1 VLVDIPMDSPE
12 LADSPVQE
20 GNRDRE
26 VDSLEQEGNHGQ
38 AVDSN
43 AGDNQWLE
51 GNRHREG
58 PVDQCETF
66 AELVALT
73 LVED

>member
-1 VLVDIPMDSPE
+1 MLVDIPE
-12 LADSPVQE
+12 LVDSPVQE
-20 GNRDRE
+20 GNHDQE
-26 VDSLEQEGNHGQ
+26 VDSLDQEGNHGQ

-58 PVDQCETF
+58 LVDQCETF
-66 AELVALT
+66 AEPVALT
-73 LVED
+73 LVVN